1 MVGELGLNAV
11 ISAGAVVFAAF
22 FMLPSLASSV
32 MRDNLF
38 HVLVNLG
45 QSVSGYA
52 SARADPTHMPG
63 SGSGLEVGSSEGRL
77 RCRVGV
83 RSGEGFIIH
92 HVINLDV
99 PLQPKS
105 PVKHDLASG
114 GQTV

>member
-1 MVGELGLNAV
+1 MQVVGELGLNAV

-52 SARADPTHMPG
+52 SARPELLQNA
-63 SGSGLEVGSSEGRL
+63 
-77 RCRVGV
+77 RV
-83 RSGEGFIIH
+83 SC
-92 HVINLDV
+92 
-99 PLQPKS
+99 
-105 PVKHDLASG
+105 
-114 GQTV
+114 